1 MFAIDYQ
8 IKNKN
13 PTEYL
18 YRSTD
23 KDKNFLSKSN
33 IFEYSSIKTK
43 YAIDRLPVYH
53 KNINYIFQNIHIGDI
68 PENLL
73 YLLPNIE
80 KSKSILSFEDD
91 WDDEESHKYD
101 IHTWIVTIRF
111 LLNYSKVLYQD
122 FNIEIDTPKIYPG
135 PKGSIEI
142 LWEENNYKLLINI
155 EKKGEDALFYADNQ
169 SNSQVTEGHFKVNNF
184 KMSLL
189 PIAIQF

>member
-1 MFAIDYQ
+1 MG
-8 IKNKN
+8 
-13 PTEYL
+13 
-18 YRSTD
+18 
-23 KDKNFLSKSN
+23 
-33 IFEYSSIKTK
+33 
-43 YAIDRLPVYH
+43 VY
-53 KNINYIFQNIHIGDI
+53 
-68 PENLL
+68 
-73 YLLPNIE
+73 
-80 KSKSILSFEDD
+80 
-91 WDDEESHKYD
+91 DEESHKYD

-169 SNSQVTEGHFKVNNF
+169 SNNQATEGHFKVKNF